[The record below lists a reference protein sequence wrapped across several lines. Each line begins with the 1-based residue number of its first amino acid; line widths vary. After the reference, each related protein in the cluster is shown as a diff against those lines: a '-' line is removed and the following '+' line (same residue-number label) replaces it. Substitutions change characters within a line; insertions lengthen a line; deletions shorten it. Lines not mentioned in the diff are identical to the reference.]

1 MRALLADP
9 NGLPAI
15 ADVSNGEAGVL
26 ASLLSSNPYFTAG
39 FGLIG
44 VGAGLT
50 LLRQG
55 TVRALGLLQRR
66 YLTTLEIS
74 SKDPAYQ
81 MALQWLTKH
90 ALKSGNHFSAQSL
103 RSGGT
108 KLVPSPGVHY
118 LRWQGAWI
126 KVVREREKGGALLD
140 LSTGMPFETVQFTI
154 LGRRFDLFMKLLGEA
169 QVESR
174 QQTEGKLVLYTSF
187 AAEWRPFGNPRRRRP
202 LGSVILADGKV
213 EEIMADVREFLASG
227 QWYLD
232 RGIPYRRGYLLH
244 GPPGTGKSS
253 LVQAI
258 ASELGYGICILNLAD
273 GVVTDDRLAHL
284 LNALP
289 EKTILLLEDIDAV
302 SLDGQQ
308 SPSHHGMGRLTLS
321 GLLNA
326 LDGVG
331 SSEERLVFMTTN
343 HFDNLAPVL
352 IRPGRI
358 DYKMLVGLADA
369 GQVRRMFARFYPDHA
384 HLADGFVA
392 ELKGRPLSPASIQG
406 HFIRHKTD
414 PLGAVRHAHELLSL
428 ILMGK

>member
-1 MRALLADP
+1 
-9 NGLPAI
+9 
-15 ADVSNGEAGVL
+15 
-26 ASLLSSNPYFTAG
+26 
-39 FGLIG
+39 
-44 VGAGLT
+44 
-50 LLRQG
+50 
-55 TVRALGLLQRR
+55 
-66 YLTTLEIS
+66 
-74 SKDPAYQ
+74 

-103 RSGGT
+103 RPGGT

-118 LRWQGAWI
+118 LRWGGAWI

-140 LSTGMPFETVQFTI
+140 LSTGMPFETVQLTI
-154 LGRRFDLFMKLLGEA
+154 LGRRFDLFARLLEEA
-169 QVESR
+169 QLEAR
-174 QQTEGKLVLYTSF
+174 QQTEGRLLLYTSF

-202 LGSVILADGKV
+202 LGSVILAEGNVDA
-213 EEIMADVREFLASG
+213 IMADVREFLSSG

-273 GVVTDDRLAHL
+273 GVVTDDRLGHL

-289 EKTILLLEDIDAV
+289 ERTILLLEDIDAV
-302 SLDGQQ
+302 SIDGQQ
-308 SPSHHGMGRLTLS
+308 SPAQHGMGRLTLS

-343 HFDNLAPVL
+343 HYDSLAPVL

-358 DYKMLVGLADA
+358 DVKMLVGLADA
-369 GQVRRMFARFYPDHA
+369 DQVRRMFARFYPDQR
-384 HLADGFVA
+384 HLADSFVA
-392 ELKGRPLSPASIQG
+392 ELKGASLSPASIQG

-414 PLGAVRHAHELLSL
+414 PPGAVRHAHHLLS
-428 ILMGK
+428 